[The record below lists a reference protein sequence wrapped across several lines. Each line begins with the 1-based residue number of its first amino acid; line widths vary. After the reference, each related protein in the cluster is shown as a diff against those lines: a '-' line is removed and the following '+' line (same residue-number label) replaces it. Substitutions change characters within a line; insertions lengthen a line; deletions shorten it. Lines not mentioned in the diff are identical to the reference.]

1 MDLAARR
8 RDAGVPGDH
17 LNAALHRF
25 FQYRHHGVGIV
36 SGNGDRIHPLGDQTI
51 QHFDL
56 RFGGGGSR
64 AGIDHFDI
72 A

>member
-1 MDLAARR
+1 MAIA
-8 RDAGVPGDH
+8 
-17 LNAALHRF
+17 
-25 FQYRHHGVGIV
+25 
-36 SGNGDRIHPLGDQTI
+36 STLGDQPI

-56 RFGGGGSR
+56 RFGGGGGR